1 MGLFTSQLNDRT
13 RKFYLISMYFLF
25 LFLSIFTIYFTLI
38 QNQKM
43 FLGDDLEF
51 HLGRIEGLYLAILN
65 GDYFPKIN
73 YFFLQGMGYISS
85 IFYPDIL
92 LYPAALLRISGFS
105 TAQAYV
111 IYMVMINF
119 FTFVIAYHSFYSVNR
134 VRNKSFLFAML
145 YGLSS
150 YRLCD
155 VLYRAALGETL
166 AFMVLPIAFVGIIKI
181 VSGNYKQFYILTIG
195 MALLFFSHMITSFIF
210 GLFILIFL
218 LLNIKKLM
226 KEKQRILYLIVAAIS
241 TIFLVALSLF
251 PMIEQIQFQKLA
263 FQDRTMF
270 YLEKTAEPLL
280 KYLNNA
286 WKNQGF
292 NNLGLFIF
300 ILLLIYILRFTKLN
314 KLNKQLVGMSIFFF
328 IMATT
333 LFPNQLLNHTI
344 LNTIQFPWRYF
355 IIVTLS
361 ICWVTADT
369 LEELLPKN
377 VNGKRWLIPAILCLL
392 TVNTFYY
399 QRNLRTDLLQQDR
412 RMSHS
417 SYSEFDGFQL
427 GYGKEYLP
435 SGFKYMMHP
444 QDLIVLPNETPID
457 NMRRVYNVMTL
468 DFKAKERTKLIF
480 PIVYYKGYKV
490 NVEGSGTVSEIQKCQ
505 EPYGFSEVF
514 VEGNGR
520 LTFWYEGTTIQ
531 RVSFYISLV
540 TASAM
545 IGYVWLERKRQKN
558 NVDEQ
563 IKLEDI
569 ND

>member
-1 MGLFTSQLNDRT
+1 MSLFANQLNDRT
-13 RKFYLISMYFLF
+13 RKYYLIGMYCLF
-25 LFLSIFTIYFTLI
+25 LFLSFFTIYFTLI
-38 QNQKM
+38 KNQKM

-51 HLGRIEGLYLAILN
+51 HLGRIEGLYLAISN
-65 GDYFPKIN
+65 GDYLPKIN

-85 IFYPDIL
+85 IFYPDLL
-92 LYPAALLRISGFS
+92 LYPAALLRISGLS

-111 IYMVMINF
+111 IYMVIINF
-119 FTFVIAYHSFYSVNR
+119 LTFVIAYHSFYSINK
-134 VRNKSFLFAML
+134 VRNKSFLFAIL

-181 VSGNYKQFYILTIG
+181 VFGNYKQFYILTIG
-195 MALLFFSHMITSFIF
+195 MSLLFFSHMITSFIF

-218 LLNIKKLM
+218 ILNIKKLM
-226 KEKQRILYLIVAAIS
+226 KEKQRILYIIVAAIS

-251 PMIEQIQFQKLA
+251 PMVEQIQFQKLA

-270 YLEKTAEPLL
+270 YLGKTAEPLL
-280 KYLNNA
+280 SYVNTA
-286 WKNQGF
+286 WRNQGF
-292 NNLGLFIF
+292 NNLGLFVL
-300 ILLLIYILRFTKLN
+300 ILLLLYILRFTQLN
-314 KLNKQLVGMSIFFF
+314 RLNKQIIGISIAFF

-344 LNTIQFPWRYF
+344 LNMIQFPWRYF
-355 IIVTLS
+355 IIVTLG

-369 LEELLPKN
+369 IEELLPKK
-377 VNGKRWLIPAILCLL
+377 VNGKKWFIPAILCLL

-399 QRNLRTDLLQQDR
+399 QHNLRTDLLQQDR
-412 RMSHS
+412 RIAHS
-417 SYSEFDGFQL
+417 SFSKLKGQQL
-427 GYGKEYLP
+427 GYGQEYLP
-435 SGFKYMMHP
+435 SGFKYLMDSHT
-444 QDLIVLPNETPID
+444 LIILPEETPVD
-457 NMRRVYNVMTL
+457 NMKRVYNVMTL

-480 PIVYYKGYKV
+480 PIIYYKGYKV
-490 NVEGSGTVSEIQKCQ
+490 NIEGSGTVSEIQKCQ

-531 RVSFYISLV
+531 RVSFYISLT
-540 TASAM
+540 TAVLL
-545 IGYVWLERKRQKN
+545 IGYIGVQRKKRN
-558 NVDEQ
+558 AEEI
-563 IKLEDI
+563 IKLEDN